1 MRADPIARAYAQA
14 LYQIAKAEEAVER
27 VEDELFQ
34 VRKMIE
40 SQGRLREFLRDVSL
54 PPEVKKQA
62 LIEILGEKVSSLALN
77 HLEFVID
84 QGRGDLI
91 SQIATAFSDMVFAA
105 KNQVVAEVTTAIPLD
120 PQLSEK
126 LQKKLSEVTGR
137 NVAIKNL
144 VDKSILGG
152 VVVRL
157 KDKIINGSLRQSLD
171 ELREALMTAE
181 LKE

>member
-1 MRADPIARAYAQA
+1 MRADPVAKAYAQA
-14 LYQIAKAEEAVER
+14 LYQIALAEEAVDK

-34 VRKMIE
+34 VRKTIE
-40 SQGRLREFLRDVSL
+40 SQGKLREFLRDASL
-54 PPEVKKQA
+54 PSEVKKQA
-62 LIEILGEKVSSLALN
+62 LSEILGDKVSKLTIN

-91 SQIATAFSDMVFAA
+91 PQIAEAFSEMVFTAR
-105 KNQVVAEVTTAIPLD
+105 NQIVAEVTTAIPLS
-120 PQLSEK
+120 PELSEK

-144 VDKSILGG
+144 VDESILGG

-157 KDKIINGSLRQSLD
+157 GDKVINGSVRQNLE
-171 ELREALMTAE
+171 ELRETLMTAE